1 MINSLD
7 EFLEPLKSLTI
18 SSIDENGNP
27 FSSYAPFVKYK
38 HKYYVYL
45 SLMAKHSNNLTQNP
59 KTSIFFC
66 EDEKDCKNIFAKKRA
81 TLQCEVKRLEQNS
94 NEEKEILEQFGLKFG
109 NEMITMLKNLG
120 DFYLFEFKISA
131 TFQCSKTQ
139 IQNHSICLFFMQY
152 IYKALYKLHTIIFI
166 LVMTQMG
173 IVLVLMRQLVAVLV
187 L

>member
-1 MINSLD
+1 MERAIMIKNLD
-7 EFLEPLKSLTI
+7 EFLEPLQSLTI
-18 SSIDENGNP
+18 SSLDDKGNP

-59 KTSIFFC
+59 KASIFFC

-120 DFYLFEFKISA
+120 DFYLFEFKPFYGEA
-131 TFQCSKTQ
+131 VFGFGKAYNLGGEFFEEF
-139 IQNHSICLFFMQY
+139 IQRGNSSNSGHG
-152 IYKALYKLHTIIFI
+152 KK
-166 LVMTQMG
+166 
-173 IVLVLMRQLVAVLV
+173 
-187 L
+187 